1 MTRPFSMWTARRQAR
16 GPVDTRLAG
25 HTAGTQPHSRPQSTW
40 SMRNPSCQLRWWRD
54 RWPLG
59 TGRGPQ
65 TPGCTAVGT
74 CHPPTSPR
82 ALGGLSCSAP
92 LCPRP
97 SEGTMCLAVLS
108 RVGLEAPPA
117 CLPIFLDRSFFPP
130 SWCCRTR
137 LGVLYL
143 GPSHTCLPSPP
154 AAPQISSPLLAWLSP
169 RPQPGSARDLP
180 PSVCMNPP
188 NTADLRCCASPP
200 SRDQDR
206 RWSGQ
211 VPGVPSQSPQ
221 SVK

>member
-1 MTRPFSMWTARRQAR
+1 MDS
-16 GPVDTRLAG
+16 
-25 HTAGTQPHSRPQSTW
+25 
-40 SMRNPSCQLRWWRD
+40 
-54 RWPLG
+54 
-59 TGRGPQ
+59 
-65 TPGCTAVGT
+65 
-74 CHPPTSPR
+74 PPTGQGPSGYAACGPHRRHAAPLETTEHMVHEEPFLPVKMVERQVAPGHRAWPSDPRLHRRGDLPPTHLSPCS
-82 ALGGLSCSAP
+82 GGLSCSAP